1 MVSNLSVLYCIVL
14 CRNLALSGFSNS
26 LRLSTDGLGYYDD
39 GEERLGDEQE
49 GAVPSKKRSG
59 STANIT
65 AAALKKVRKTNAMLA
80 SKRKKEEG
88 EESNVA
94 KNASMWDFVQ
104 RGATSTAPASAATR
118 TTASAPEDLNSLID
132 GLDAAPR
139 GGVLSKR
146 RPTRTYGST
155 GRHAVSV
162 SRRASRPTSGQSKPR
177 RGVPKPEYEASD
189 EDNYASGLHDDNDN
203 NVMHWDD
210 DDAAV
215 VGHTPEKQADSSSP
229 PSAARVRF
237 SDTTDLSSEKELNVE
252 DKLTPSKSHSLPADT
267 EETKDGDTNNPGTQE
282 GHSMPAVGGARK
294 RFCRAK
300 LGRMSTPA
308 KAALEK
314 AQQLPRESQAV
325 LATTAPSNVDTTSA
339 SFKPDNIAG
348 ETLDAARVAAAAANL
363 ESVIQEKDGENYL
376 DMFWMDLA
384 ERNGEILVFGKVAVE
399 QKVQGKTS
407 VSYMSCCATVK
418 NNVRNLF
425 VLPKRKNGS
434 DEYESMMDV
443 HNEVKTILQPSC
455 IPHVAGATWAGKIVK
470 RKYAFDDPTI
480 PREET
485 HYLKVVYDAKYPV
498 PPHEVC
504 AAGGK
509 YIYKILGSGVSSIEN
524 FIIKRKLMGPCWIRI
539 KNPVASGVPAS
550 WCTFEVNVDN
560 PKNIARLDL
569 VETGSSRPPP
579 PIVTMSIKLKT
590 IVNPKTHKSEI
601 LSVSALCHKQVMLDS
616 ASDEAS
622 RHMTQLSLIRPLGT
636 AGTAGG
642 NNAMPQFP
650 RDIEQE
656 IKIGMPQLQQM
667 PNERTLLSRLFAQ
680 IRSWDPDVL
689 AGHNAI
695 GFDLEVLLTRC
706 VDLKVSTWSV
716 IGRRRKMQLPNKS
729 RFAGGKD
736 WAIKEAL
743 SGRLLCDT
751 YTSAKE
757 YLNETTYTLTNL
769 ASTQLKTQRTEIEP
783 VDVPQWFNSSKT
795 VVQLA
800 KHTLNDAQLVQRLMF
815 KLQILPLT
823 KQLTCV
829 AGNIWSHTLGGNRAE
844 RTEYL
849 LLHEFHQLKF
859 LPPEKKKRGETSKGA
874 KYSGGLVL
882 EPKKGLYD
890 SFILLL
896 DFNSLYPSLIQEY
909 NLCFTTMD
917 WASFQTGMQSGA
929 VDGVENAP
937 SSMIPPVPDES
948 IERGVLPKVIKA
960 LVDRRRAVKK
970 MLKTEKDPDKREEVS
985 LCIPSVLLDLGD
997 VPVLKFLTYQISFRS
1012 WIFARRPSSSR
1023 PTLCMAV

>member
-1 MVSNLSVLYCIVL
+1 MP
-14 CRNLALSGFSNS
+14 
-26 LRLSTDGLGYYDD
+26 T
-39 GEERLGDEQE
+39 
-49 GAVPSKKRSG
+49 KKRSG

-65 AAALKKVRKTNAMLA
+65 ADVLKKARKTNAMLA

-88 EESNVA
+88 EESDVA

-104 RGATSTAPASAATR
+104 RGTISTASAYAATR
-118 TTASAPEDLNSLID
+118 TNASAPEDLNSLID

-139 GGVLSKR
+139 GGALSKR

-155 GRHAVSV
+155 GRHVVSV
-162 SRRASRPTSGQSKPR
+162 SRRASRPASDHTKPR
-177 RGVPKPEYEASD
+177 RAVPKPEYEPRD
-189 EDNYASGLHDDNDN
+189 EDNYDFGLHDDKDSH
-203 NVMHWDD
+203 VMHWDD
-210 DDAAV
+210 DDAAF
-215 VGHTPEKQADSSSP
+215 TPEKQAESCSP

-237 SDTTDLSSEKELNVE
+237 SDTTDLSSEKESNVE
-252 DKLTPSKSHSLPADT
+252 GKLTPSKSVSLPMDT
-267 EETKDGDTNNPGTQE
+267 EETKDGDTNDLGTQE
-282 GHSMPAVGGARK
+282 GHPMPAVTGARK
-294 RFCRAK
+294 RFAPAK
-300 LGRMSTPA
+300 LGKMSAPA

-314 AQQLPRESQAV
+314 AQQLPQESPKV
-325 LATTAPSNVDTTSA
+325 LVTTAPSNVDTTSA

-348 ETLDAARVAAAAANL
+348 ETLGAATAAAVANL
-363 ESVIQEKDGENYL
+363 ESVIQEKDGEKYL

-384 ERNGEILVFGKVAVE
+384 DRNGEILVFGKVAAE
-399 QKVQGKTS
+399 QKVEGKTS
-407 VSYMSCCATVK
+407 ISYVSCCATVK
-418 NNVRNLF
+418 NNFRNLF
-425 VLPKRKNGS
+425 VLPKRKSGS
-434 DEYESMMDV
+434 YEYESMMDV

-480 PREET
+480 PREEAQ
-485 HYLKVVYDAKYPV
+485 YLKVVYDAKYPV

-504 AAGGK
+504 TAGGK
-509 YIYKILGSGVSSIEN
+509 YICKILGSGVSSIEN

-539 KNPVASGVPAS
+539 KNPVASGVPSS
-550 WCTFEVNVDN
+550 WCKFEVNVDN

-569 VETGSSRPPP
+569 VEAGSSRPPP

-601 LSVSALCHKQVMLDS
+601 VSVSALCHKQVMLES
-616 ASDEAS
+616 ASDEAT

-656 IKIGMPQLQQM
+656 IKIGMPQLQPM
-667 PNERTLLSRLFAQ
+667 PNERALLSRLFAQ

-689 AGHNAI
+689 VGHNAI
-695 GFDLEVLLTRC
+695 GFDLEVLLSRC

-716 IGRRRKMQLPNKS
+716 IGRRRKLQLPNKS
-729 RFAGGKD
+729 RFASGKD
-736 WAIKEAL
+736 WAIKEVL

-757 YLNETTYTLTNL
+757 YLTETTYSLTNL

-795 VVQLA
+795 IVQLA
-800 KHTLNDAQLVQRLMF
+800 RHTLNDAQLVQRLMF
-815 KLQILPLT
+815 KLQVLPLT

-829 AGNIWSHTLGGNRAE
+829 AGNIWAHTLGGNRAE

-859 LPPEKKKRGETSKGA
+859 LPPEKKRRGETSKGA

-909 NLCFTTMD
+909 NLCFTTID
-917 WASFQTGMQSGA
+917 WATFQTGMQSGA
-929 VDGVENAP
+929 VDGVENVP
-937 SSMIPPVPDES
+937 SGMIPPVPDES
-948 IERGVLPKVIKA
+948 VERGVLPKVIKT

-970 MLKTEKDPDKREEVS
+970 MLKSEKDPDKREEVS
-985 LCIPSVLLDLGD
+985 LCISSVLLDLRD
-997 VPVLKFLTYQISFRS
+997 VPVIKFLTY
-1012 WIFARRPSSSR
+1012 
-1023 PTLCMAV
+1023 